1 MANGTVPPP
10 PSTVTPGFHL
20 GIDAQAGLPDPR
32 MPPST
37 EPATPEFHLEV
48 ETKLEVD
55 TGATLPDPLQHKA
68 VRRAGLAGLTAP
80 VVHQLD
86 ATYFD
91 TDHLDLLRAK
101 VTLRRRT
108 GGDDAGWHL
117 KLPADKAGGAGAR
130 TEVRMPL
137 GRSIRIPDQ
146 LAQLVLGTA
155 RGRPLKPVARL
166 QNQRTVIRLLD
177 ADGNAAVEIADD
189 AVTATRPDSD
199 QIDRWREIEVELI
212 DGSTAQLEAT
222 VQALT
227 DAGARPAGRASK
239 LARALPLPAATP
251 AKGGGSRKSAAAA
264 VLTSLARYRDKL
276 IASERRLR
284 QGADGAVHD
293 VRADAR
299 RIRSVLRAFEGLF
312 ADEPTRALRDHLRG
326 LGGILGAARDVEIV
340 TSRLAAGPADEPGA
354 RGRAAEALIHLE
366 LGRRSTTAMAD
377 LQRHLNSA
385 EHLQLLRDLDSF
397 LDDPPLTRRASK
409 AAATEL
415 PVQLGRSWRRLR
427 AKADAALGDP
437 TDSPALHDV
446 RKAAKTMRYAA
457 ESTIAVLG
465 EQAVPFAAALQEV
478 QEVLGEF
485 RDAHITARLL
495 SELADQES
503 TDGASGFVFG
513 RLNAAEN
520 SAAVGVID
528 DFADAWDRVE
538 DADLATA
545 LAQD

>member
-1 MANGTVPPP
+1 M
-10 PSTVTPGFHL
+10 PS
-20 GIDAQAGLPDPR
+20 
-32 MPPST
+32 ST
-37 EPATPEFHLEV
+37 EPATPEVHLEV

-55 TGATLPDPLQHKA
+55 TGQPLPDPLQHNA
-68 VRRAGLAGLTAP
+68 VRRAGLVSQTRPA
-80 VVHQLD
+80 VHQLD

-117 KLPADKAGGAGAR
+117 KLPADKADKAGGAGAR

-155 RGRPLKPVARL
+155 RGRPLKPVARV

-189 AVTATRPDSD
+189 AVSATRSDSD
-199 QIDRWREIEVELI
+199 RIDRWREIEVELI
-212 DGSTAQLEAT
+212 DGGTAQLEAT

-227 DAGARPAGRASK
+227 DAGARPAGQASK
-239 LARALPLPAATP
+239 LARVLPLPAITP
-251 AKGGGSRKSAAAA
+251 AKGGSGKSAAAA
-264 VLTSLARYRDKL
+264 VLTALARYRDKL

-284 QGADGAVHD
+284 QGADGAAHD

-312 ADEPTRALRDHLRG
+312 ADEPTRALRDHLRE
-326 LGGILGAARDVEIV
+326 LSRILGAARDVEMV
-340 TSRLAAGPADEPGA
+340 TSRIAARLADEPEP
-354 RGRAAEALIHLE
+354 RGRAAEELIHLE
-366 LGRRSTTAMAD
+366 LGRRSTTAMAE

-397 LDDPPLTRRASK
+397 LDDPPLTGRASK

-446 RKAAKTMRYAA
+446 RRAAKTMRYAA